1 MKKHLNLIIPIIFC
15 TCIFTCIH
23 TPLLAQDST
32 VQIVNRGTYYEV
44 TMDYTAGI
52 SHYDMGVMLGQ
63 KILIAKPDFE
73 QLFDSYIAEIA
84 DDLSIYN
91 TMINRVADIKPQIP
105 REFQD
110 EIDGMASQ
118 LSGGNINSMG
128 DNKLSKDEL
137 YTMQLLT
144 DVYRATQCSG
154 ISVFGS
160 RSATGNTM
168 TARILDWYDGADHQL
183 AQVQSVTSIHNG
195 SKSIYSIGYL
205 G

>member
-23 TPLLAQDST
+23 TSLLAQDST
-32 VQIVNRGTYYEV
+32 VQIVNHGNYYEV
-44 TMDYTAGI
+44 TMNYTSGI
-52 SHYDMGVMLGQ
+52 SHYNMGILLMQ

-73 QLFDSYIAEIA
+73 QLFDSYIAEIVA
-84 DDLSIYN
+84 SQSDYDAFLSR
-91 TMINRVADIKPQIP
+91 MADIKPQIP
-105 REFQD
+105 QEYQD